1 VSIVADSP
9 QPKAPD
15 LSAPPPERRRGARRR
30 PSGTRLLTRAAGVG
44 LLLALGVLWELSAR
58 LHWLDTP
65 SWVPLTRIFP
75 AWWDGIVSFELPA
88 EVLATLR
95 RMAMGYLIAT
105 VVGVLVGLLMGR
117 SKWVHG
123 LLQPLVELVRPI
135 PSPAYLPIAILMLG
149 IGDTMKVF
157 VIALA
162 SVFPILLNT
171 YSGVRAIDPVE
182 IDTGRTLGLRER
194 KILAQI
200 VLPSASPYIFSG
212 LRVSVAISFIV
223 AVLSEMVAG
232 DDGMGYVVLATQR
245 NFQIPEMYAGVFT
258 LAVVGYLLNLLVV
271 SIERFAFRWK
281 VTDNSH

>member
-1 VSIVADSP
+1 MSIVADSP
-9 QPKAPD
+9 QPKAP
-15 LSAPPPERRRGARRR
+15 SPPSRRPGPRLGPLRL
-30 PSGTRLLTRAAGVG
+30 PSGTRLQTQAAGVG
-44 LLLALGVLWELSAR
+44 LLVALGILWELSAKR
-58 LHWLDTP
+58 HWIDTP
-65 SWVPLTRIFP
+65 SWVPLSRIFP
-75 AWWDGIVSFELPA
+75 AWWEGVRSLELPS

-95 RMAMGYLIAT
+95 RMAMGYGIAT
-105 VVGVLVGLLMGR
+105 VVGVLLGLLMGR
-117 SKWVHG
+117 SKWVYG

-135 PSPAYLPIAILMLG
+135 PSPAYLPIAILLLG

-194 KILAQI
+194 KILVQI

-258 LAVVGYLLNLLVV
+258 LAVVGYALNLLVV
-271 SIERFAFRWK
+271 AVERFAFRWK

>member
-1 VSIVADSP
+1 MSIVADSLEEEAPARP
-9 QPKAPD
+9 QGPAKRYGGPAATWGRIGPKA
-15 LSAPPPERRRGARRR
+15 LGI
-30 PSGTRLLTRAAGVG
+30 LLLVG
-44 LLLALGVLWELSAR
+44 LGLLWEASAR
-58 LHWLDTP
+58 LNWLDTP
-65 SWVPLTRIFP
+65 SWVPLSEVIP
-75 AWWDGIVSFELPA
+75 AWWEGITSFELLGH
-88 EVLATLR
+88 VLVTLR
-95 RMAMGYLIAT
+95 RMATGYFFAA
-105 VVGVLVGLLMGR
+105 VVGVFIGLLMGR

-123 LLQPLVELVRPI
+123 LFQPLVELVRPV

-162 SVFPILLNT
+162 AVFPILLNT

-182 IDTGRTLGLRER
+182 IDTGRTLGLKER

-200 VLPSASPYIFSG
+200 VLPSASSYIFSG

-232 DDGMGYVVLATQR
+232 NDGMGYVVLATQR

-258 LAVVGYLLNLLVV
+258 LAIVGYLLNLFVV
-271 SIERFAFRWK
+271 TVERYAFRWRL
-281 VTDNSH
+281 TDQRG

>member
-9 QPKAPD
+9 QPKAPAA
-15 LSAPPPERRRGARRR
+15 STPRPTSRRGAFKR
-30 PSGTRLLTRAAGVG
+30 PSGTRLQTRAAGVG
-44 LLLALGVLWELSAR
+44 LLVALGILWELSAR

-65 SWVPLTRIFP
+65 SWVPLTRVFP
-75 AWWDGIVSFELPA
+75 AWWDGIASFELPA

-194 KILAQI
+194 KILMQI

-258 LAVVGYLLNLLVV
+258 LAIVGYGLNLLVV
-271 SIERFAFRWK
+271 AVERFAFRWK